1 MMEQVGP
8 IELAIGRTPAKFAVV
23 EAVQD
28 DHRVLCLT
36 DDEAEAS
43 DLASELRSRG
53 IKATARRVLTRAN

>member
-1 MMEQVGP
+1 MEPVGP

-43 DLASELRSRG
+43 DLASELRRRG